1 MYVPNGIENMEILHA
16 QETTKK
22 FDYLNKSLIITQL
35 L

>member
-1 MYVPNGIENMEILHA
+1 MYVPNRTEDKEILHV

-22 FDYLNKSLIITQL
+22 SDYLNKSLIIIQL